1 MWACVFAGK
10 APHSKRFLLTDFFGA
25 LMVNQEGLVGR
36 LIREVIAW
44 RRSSAV
50 FVAARGR
57 ALCRT
62 AYLIT
67 GDWQVG
73 EDLVQEALT
82 RTYLRRRTL
91 RSADALEPY
100 ARKVLISLF
109 LSSRRRLWHRELPFA
124 SVPDRVSTDLLDAAE
139 DRRGLWPAL
148 QELSAQQRAVLV
160 LRYFEDLTEADIAA
174 VLGCSPGTVKTHA
187 ARGLDRLRK
196 SISLEGWTR

>member
-1 MWACVFAGK
+1 VEEE
-10 APHSKRFLLTDFFGA
+10 FG
-25 LMVNQEGLVGR
+25 R
-36 LIREVIAW
+36 
-44 RRSSAV
+44 

-62 AYLIT
+62 AYLLT

-82 RTYLRRRTL
+82 RTYLRRRRL
-91 RSADALEPY
+91 RSAEALEPY
-100 ARKVLISLF
+100 ARKVLVSLF
-109 LSSRRRLWHRELPFA
+109 LSSRRRFWNSELPFA
-124 SVPDRVSTDLLDAAE
+124 SVPDQVTAGLLDAAE

-148 QELSAQQRAVLV
+148 LALSAQQRAVLV

-174 VLGCSPGTVKTHA
+174 VLGCSPGAVKTHA
-187 ARGLDRLRK
+187 SRGLDRMRK

>member
-1 MWACVFAGK
+1 MEEE
-10 APHSKRFLLTDFFGA
+10 FG
-25 LMVNQEGLVGR
+25 R
-36 LIREVIAW
+36 
-44 RRSSAV
+44 

-62 AYLIT
+62 AYLLT

-82 RTYLRRRTL
+82 RTYLRRRRL
-91 RSADALEPY
+91 RSAEALEPY
-100 ARKVLISLF
+100 ARKVLFSLF
-109 LSSRRRLWHRELPFA
+109 LSSRRRFWNRELPFA
-124 SVPDRVSTDLLDAAE
+124 SVPDQVTPGLLDAAE

-148 QELSAQQRAVLV
+148 LALPAQQRAVLV

-174 VLGCSPGTVKTHA
+174 VLGCSPGAVKTHA
-187 ARGLDRLRK
+187 ARGLDRLRR

>member
-1 MWACVFAGK
+1 MEEE
-10 APHSKRFLLTDFFGA
+10 FG
-25 LMVNQEGLVGR
+25 R
-36 LIREVIAW
+36 
-44 RRSSAV
+44 

-62 AYLIT
+62 AYLLT

-91 RSADALEPY
+91 RSAEALEPY
-100 ARKVLISLF
+100 ARKVLVTLF
-109 LSSRRRLWHRELPFA
+109 LSSRRRFWHRELPFA
-124 SVPDRVSTDLLDAAE
+124 TVPDRVTTDLLDAAE

-148 QELSAQQRAVLV
+148 RELSAQQRAVLV

-174 VLGCSPGTVKTHA
+174 VLGCSPGAVKTHA
-187 ARGLDRLRK
+187 ARGLERLRK